1 VRRATG
7 AAEATPRILAHGT
20 VLATGGIAAP
30 LVDAAWREQLGILDE
45 CLEGVRVT
53 LRATL
58 RMAIE
63 MDIDARGKITRV
75 VAKVPP
81 PFDERFARCVE
92 SVTKK
97 SLRFSVPAPGRPT
110 LARTELII
118 GIQ

>member
-1 VRRATG
+1 M
-7 AAEATPRILAHGT
+7 
-20 VLATGGIAAP
+20 
-30 LVDAAWREQLGILDE
+30 
-45 CLEGVRVT
+45 RVT

-58 RMAIE
+58 RIAIE

-92 SVTKK
+92 SVTKQR
-97 SLRFSVPAPGRPT
+97 LRFSGPAPGRPT